1 MIIQKFKQLLD
12 DMIQTQ
18 IPDIHFTAGS
28 TPHIRKH
35 SGDIE
40 ILASF
45 GVTEKED
52 ILAIITEM
60 IGQERVDKLIKS
72 HEGDFSYAHGIHK
85 FRVNVFENAKGFGI
99 AIRYIPTIIPTY
111 QELSI
116 PEEIIKL
123 LHRDKGL
130 ILVTGPT
137 GSGKSTTL
145 AAMIEYINTH
155 MKKHIITIEDPIEF
169 NFQGKDCLI
178 HQREVGTHTDSFA
191 RAIKS
196 ALREDPDVIM
206 VGEMRDPETI
216 QAALTL
222 AETGHLVLSTLHTN
236 DTVQSIDRII
246 DTFPTAQQSQV
257 RVQLAMS
264 LSAVISQTLLPKKN
278 SWGRIVAREVL
289 MNNDA
294 VRSIIIQGLTHQIY
308 SMIELGGSEGMILM
322 DKYLEMLYNKNMIT
336 KEVFASRV
344 RDKDLVAKF

>member
-1 MIIQKFKQLLD
+1 MIIKKFKQLLD

-28 TPHIRKH
+28 EPYIRKH

-40 ILASF
+40 ILSSF

-52 ILAIITEM
+52 IIAIVMEM
-60 IGQERVDKLIKS
+60 IGQERTDKLIHN
-72 HEGDFSYAHGIHK
+72 HEGDFSYAHGVHK
-85 FRVNVFENAKGFGI
+85 FRINVFENAKGFGI
-99 AIRYIPTIIPTY
+99 AIRYIPTKIPTC

-116 PEEIIKL
+116 PEDLIKL
-123 LHRDKGL
+123 LHKTKGL

-145 AAMIEYINTH
+145 AAMIECINTT

-169 NFQGKDCLI
+169 NFQGKECLV
-178 HQREVGTHTDSFA
+178 HQREVGTHTESFA

-196 ALREDPDVIM
+196 ALREDPDIIM

-246 DTFPTAQQSQV
+246 DTFPTAGQSQV

-264 LSAVISQTLLPKKN
+264 LVGVVSQTLLPKKN
-278 SWGRIVAREVL
+278 SSGRVVAREIL
-289 MNNDA
+289 INNDA
-294 VRSIIIQGLTHQIY
+294 IRSIIIQGLTHQIY

-322 DKYLEMLYNKNMIT
+322 DKYLEMLYNKGMIT
-336 KEVFASRV
+336 KEIYMSRV
-344 RDKDLVAKF
+344 RDKDLIAKF

>member
-1 MIIQKFKQLLD
+1 MIIKKFKQLLD

-18 IPDIHFTAGS
+18 IPDIHFTADS
-28 TPHIRKH
+28 VPHVRKH

-40 ILASF
+40 MLGSF
-45 GVTEKED
+45 GVTDRND
-52 ILAIITEM
+52 ILSIVTEM
-60 IGQERVDKLIKS
+60 IGQERTDKLIKN

-99 AIRYIPTIIPTY
+99 AIRYIPTNIPTCK
-111 QELSI
+111 ELSV

-145 AAMIEYINTH
+145 AAMIEYINTT

-169 NFQGKDCLI
+169 NFVGKDCLI
-178 HQREVGTHTDSFA
+178 HQREVGTHTDSFS

-196 ALREDPDVIM
+196 SLREDPDIIM

-246 DTFPTAQQSQV
+246 DSFPTAQQSQV

-264 LSAVISQTLLPKKN
+264 LSAVVSQALLPKKN
-278 SWGRIVAREVL
+278 SG
-289 MNNDA
+289 
-294 VRSIIIQGLTHQIY
+294 
-308 SMIELGGSEGMILM
+308 
-322 DKYLEMLYNKNMIT
+322 
-336 KEVFASRV
+336 
-344 RDKDLVAKF
+344 

>member
-1 MIIQKFKQLLD
+1 MIVQKFKQLLD
-12 DMIQTQ
+12 DMISTK
-18 IPDIHFTAGS
+18 IPDLHLTAGS
-28 TPHIRKH
+28 VPSVRKH

-40 ILASF
+40 LLTSF
-45 GVTEKED
+45 GVTEKDD
-52 ILAIITEM
+52 ILNIVVEM
-60 IGQERVDKLIKS
+60 IGQERADKLVKN
-72 HEGDFSYAHGIHK
+72 HEGDFSYAHGTHK

-99 AIRYIPTIIPTY
+99 AIRYIPTNIPTCK
-111 QELSI
+111 ELSVS
-116 PEEIIKL
+116 EDVIKL
-123 LHRDKGL
+123 LHRNKGL

-169 NFQGKDCLI
+169 NFVGKDCLI
-178 HQREVGTHTDSFA
+178 HQREVGTHTDSFS

-196 ALREDPDVIM
+196 ALREDPDIIM

-246 DTFPTAQQSQV
+246 DTFPTAQQNQV

-264 LSAVISQTLLPKKN
+264 LAGVISQTLLPKKD
-278 SWGRIVAREVL
+278 S
-289 MNNDA
+289 
-294 VRSIIIQGLTHQIY
+294 
-308 SMIELGGSEGMILM
+308 
-322 DKYLEMLYNKNMIT
+322 
-336 KEVFASRV
+336 
-344 RDKDLVAKF
+344 

>member
-1 MIIQKFKQLLD
+1 MIVQKFKQLLD
-12 DMIQTQ
+12 DMVQTQ

-40 ILASF
+40 MLQSF
-45 GVTEKED
+45 GITEKED
-52 ILAIITEM
+52 ILTIVREM
-60 IGQERVDKLIKS
+60 IGQERSDKLIKN
-72 HEGDFSYAHGIHK
+72 HEGDFSYAHGINK
-85 FRVNVFENAKGFGI
+85 FRVNVFENVKGFGI
-99 AIRYIPTIIPTY
+99 AIRYIPTNIPTCK
-111 QELSI
+111 ELSVSDEMI
-116 PEEIIKL
+116 AL
-123 LHRDKGL
+123 LQKTKGL

-145 AAMIEYINTH
+145 AAMIEYINTT

-169 NFQGKDCLI
+169 NFQGKECLI

-196 ALREDPDVIM
+196 ALREDPDIIM

-246 DTFPTAQQSQV
+246 DAFPTAQQSQV

-264 LSAVISQTLLPKKN
+264 LSAVMSQTLLPKKN
-278 SWGRIVAREVL
+278 SGGRIVAREIL

-294 VRSIIIQGLTHQIY
+294 VRSIIIQGNTHQLY
-308 SMIELGGSEGMILM
+308 SMIELSGSEGMILM

-336 KEVFASRV
+336 KETFASRV
-344 RDKDLVAKF
+344 RDKDLIEKF

>member
-1 MIIQKFKQLLD
+1 MIIERFKQLLD
-12 DMIQTQ
+12 DMITTQ

-28 TPHIRKH
+28 TPHVRKH

-40 ILASF
+40 VLTSF
-45 GVTEKED
+45 GTTEKED

-60 IGQERVDKLIKS
+60 IGPERTEKLMVD

-99 AIRYIPTIIPTY
+99 AIRYIPTNIPSCKDLT
-111 QELSI
+111 I
-116 PEEIIKL
+116 PEEVMKL

-130 ILVTGPT
+130 IIVTGPT

-145 AAMIEYINTH
+145 ASMIEYINTT

-178 HQREVGTHTDSFA
+178 HQREVGTHTNSFA

-196 ALREDPDVIM
+196 ALREDPDIIM

-246 DTFPTAQQSQV
+246 DSFPPAGQSQI

-264 LSAVISQTLLPKKN
+264 LAAVVSQTLLPKKN
-278 SWGRIVAREVL
+278 SGGRIVAREIL

-294 VRSIIIQGLTHQIY
+294 IRSIIIQGLTHQIY
-308 SMIELGGSEGMILM
+308 SMIELGGNEGMILM
-322 DKYLEMLYNKNMIT
+322 DKYLEMLYNKNLIT
-336 KEVFASRV
+336 KDTFASRV

>member
-12 DMIQTQ
+12 DMIQTK
-18 IPDIHFTAGS
+18 IPDLHFTAGGN
-28 TPHIRKH
+28 PHIRKH

-40 ILASF
+40 LLESF
-45 GVTEKED
+45 GITEQD
-52 ILAIITEM
+52 DVRAIVIEM
-60 IGQERVDKLIKS
+60 IGQDRFDALIKN

-85 FRVNVFENAKGFGI
+85 FRVNVFENVKGLGI
-99 AIRYIPTIIPTY
+99 AIRYIPTNIPSY
-111 QELSI
+111 KELSVS
-116 PEEIIKL
+116 EDIIKL

-145 AAMIEYINTH
+145 ASMIEYINTT

-169 NFQGKDCLI
+169 NFQGKECLI

-196 ALREDPDVIM
+196 ALREDPDIIM

-236 DTVQSIDRII
+236 DTVQSIDRIV
-246 DTFPTAQQSQV
+246 DSFPVAQQSQV

-278 SWGRIVAREVL
+278 SG
-289 MNNDA
+289 
-294 VRSIIIQGLTHQIY
+294 
-308 SMIELGGSEGMILM
+308 
-322 DKYLEMLYNKNMIT
+322 
-336 KEVFASRV
+336 
-344 RDKDLVAKF
+344 

>member
-1 MIIQKFKQLLD
+1 MIVEKFRQLID
-12 DMIQTQ
+12 DMIATK
-18 IPDIHFTAGS
+18 IPDIHLTTGS
-28 TPHIRKH
+28 CPHIRKH
-35 SGDIE
+35 SGEIELLESFGIVERSDIE
-40 ILASF
+40 
-45 GVTEKED
+45 E
-52 ILAIITEM
+52 IIEEM
-60 IGQERVDKLIKS
+60 IGKERKEILQKN
-72 HEGDFSYAHGIHK
+72 HEGDFSYAYNEHK

-99 AIRYIPTIIPTY
+99 AIRYIPTDIPSY
-111 QELSI
+111 KELNVS
-116 PEEIIKL
+116 EDIIKL

-145 AAMIEYINTH
+145 ASMIEYINTT

-169 NFQGKDCLI
+169 NFKGKDCLI
-178 HQREVGTHTDSFA
+178 HQREVGTHTESFA

-246 DTFPTAQQSQV
+246 DSFAPAQQSQI

-264 LSAVISQTLLPKKN
+264 LSAVVSQTLLPKKN
-278 SWGRIVAREVL
+278 STGRVVAREIL

-294 VRSIIIQGLTHQIY
+294 IRSIIIQGLTHQIY

-322 DKYLEMLYNKNMIT
+322 DKYLEMLYTKGMIT
-336 KEVFASRV
+336 REVFESRL
-344 RDKDLVAKF
+344 RDKDLIGRF

>member
-1 MIIQKFKQLLD
+1 
-12 DMIQTQ
+12 
-18 IPDIHFTAGS
+18 
-28 TPHIRKH
+28 
-35 SGDIE
+35 
-40 ILASF
+40 
-45 GVTEKED
+45 
-52 ILAIITEM
+52 M
-60 IGQERVDKLIKS
+60 IGKERADTLIKN
-72 HEGDFSYAHGIHK
+72 HEGDFSYTHGIHK
-85 FRVNVFENAKGFGI
+85 FRVNAFENVKGFGI
-99 AIRYIPTIIPTY
+99 AIRYIPTKIPTC
-111 QELSI
+111 QELGVS
-116 PEEIIKL
+116 EEIIKL

-145 AAMIEYINTH
+145 AAMIEYINTT

-236 DTVQSIDRII
+236 DTVQSVDRII
-246 DTFPTAQQSQV
+246 DSFPSSGQSQI

-278 SWGRIVAREVL
+278 S
-289 MNNDA
+289 
-294 VRSIIIQGLTHQIY
+294 
-308 SMIELGGSEGMILM
+308 
-322 DKYLEMLYNKNMIT
+322 
-336 KEVFASRV
+336 
-344 RDKDLVAKF
+344 